1 MNTPTT
7 IGIIMDGNRRWA
19 RAHNLPEYEGHRLG
33 YEKFKD
39 ILSWMKDAGIKNAI
53 VYALS
58 TENLKRSEQEVSY
71 LFDLFRTVIRERLEE
86 VAREQV
92 RVVFAGDR
100 SLFPEDLA
108 RMASELEAKT
118 APYTEHTLV
127 IAAPYGGRAE
137 IISAV
142 NYAIEKGTPVTEETF
157 NALLWTHGV
166 PDPDLIIRTG
176 GEQRLSNFLPWQS
189 TYAEFFFTETLWP
202 DFSQEEFL
210 NILREFGTRERR
222 HGT

>member
-7 IGIIMDGNRRWA
+7 IGIIMDGNRRFA
-19 RAHNLPEYEGHRLG
+19 KAHGLPSYEGHRVG

-39 ILSWMKDAGIKNAI
+39 ILSWMKDVGVKNAI

-71 LFDLFRTVIRERLEE
+71 LFDLFRTIIRDRMEE
-86 VAREQV
+86 AAKEQV
-92 RVVFAGDR
+92 RVIFAGDR
-100 SLFPEDLA
+100 ALFPKDL
-108 RMASELEAKT
+108 REMASELEAKT
-118 APYTEHTLV
+118 ATFTEHTLI

-137 IISAV
+137 IVSAV
-142 NYAIEKGTPVTEETF
+142 NRAIEKGNAITEDEF
-157 NALLWTHGV
+157 KSLLWTREV

-189 TYAEFFFTETLWP
+189 TYAELFFTKTLWP
-202 DFSQEEFL
+202 DFSKEEFL
-210 NILREFGTRERR
+210 DILREFGTRERR
-222 HGT
+222 HGA

>member
-7 IGIIMDGNRRWA
+7 IGIIMDGNRRFA
-19 RAHNLPEYEGHRLG
+19 KAHNLPSYEGHRVG

-39 ILSWMKDAGIKNAI
+39 ILSWMKDAGIKNAV

-86 VAREQV
+86 ITREQV
-92 RVVFAGDR
+92 RVVFVGDQ
-100 SLFPEDLA
+100 SLFPEDLKK
-108 RMASELEAKT
+108 MASELEAKT
-118 APYTEHTLV
+118 ALYTEHTLV

-137 IISAV
+137 IVSAV
-142 NYAIEKGTPVTEETF
+142 NRAIEKGAEVTEEEFST
-157 NALLWTHGV
+157 LLWTHGV

-189 TYAEFFFTETLWP
+189 TYAELFFTKTLWP
-202 DFSQEEFL
+202 DFTREEFL
-210 NILREFGTRERR
+210 DILREFGTRERR
-222 HGT
+222 HGA